1 VKTFK
6 VSVPEAALVVGTRAI
21 AGVGLGL
28 LLGNHLIAP
37 ERRRLGWALFAV
49 GALSTIPL
57 TMRIV
62 PRIRRA

>member
-6 VSVPEAALVVGTRAI
+6 VSLPEAALVVGTRAI

-37 ERRRLGWALFAV
+37 ERRRLGWALFAF
-49 GALSTIPL
+49 GAFTTIPL
-57 TMRIV
+57 AMRIV
-62 PRIRRA
+62 PRIRRG